1 MAAVA
6 LSLPA
11 STGAAL
17 AALSFPNAPAPS
29 SLRSYIAEVD
39 ALAVLV
45 ESLDEGEDID
55 DEMRDQLHA
64 LMVDAITGT
73 KDKVDRT
80 CAVLAQ
86 YEAAAAAAAKEA
98 ERLTARKKHFDRQRA
113 RLEGYVLNT
122 LEASGLPKIDGNT
135 SALAIRKNPPA
146 VEIYDATKI
155 REIYTRTPE
164 PPPPP
169 APVPDKTA
177 IKKAIASGF
186 TVEGAYLSNSYRL
199 VRS

>member
-1 MAAVA
+1 MQ
-6 LSLPA
+6 

-17 AALSFPNAPAPS
+17 AALAYPNQPAPS

-39 ALAVLV
+39 ALASLV
-45 ESLDEGEDID
+45 ESLDEGEDIE
-55 DEMRDQLHA
+55 DEQRDQLHA
-64 LMVDAITGT
+64 LMIDAISGT
-73 KDKVDRT
+73 KEKVDRV

-98 ERLTARKKHFDRQRA
+98 ERLVARKKHFERQRM

-122 LEASGLPKIDGNT
+122 LEASQLPKIDGHT
-135 SALAIRKNPPA
+135 STLAIRKNPPS
-146 VEIYDATKI
+146 VEIHDATKI
-155 REIYTRTPE
+155 PEIYMRTPE

-169 APVPDKTA
+169 APVPDKAA
-177 IKKAIASGF
+177 IKKAIGAGF